1 MENETAY
8 ALIFAICKLLGQ
20 EKDYHAIEAA
30 FNEGL
35 KMYRKTLP
43 PGRA

>member
-1 MENETAY
+1 MENETVY
-8 ALIFAICKLLGQ
+8 AVIFAICKLLGQ
-20 EKDYHAIEAA
+20 EKDYYAIEEA

-43 PGRA
+43 PERA